1 MKKLLLAT
9 TILTSLS
16 NLTLADSNNNYYFK
30 IQPEFVVDMISSI
43 QENSTASNTGNTE
56 KDEKNF
62 QASNHMKL
70 EIGKYLNDYFALSI
84 SSSWSLKA
92 SGATNANMV
101 VINMNSKL
109 IPKLNLIA
117 YKSDDTTIALST
129 GIGFHQ
135 IRVGSIISLD
145 KEKKSTFFGDYF
157 SGVIGEINLNIA
169 TNINSTANI
178 GLDLGVSYSK
188 LSVTTSSGTIVQTAI
203 SATQTA
209 EKYQSLGF
217 SIGLSAKFS
226 V

>member
-30 IQPEFVVDMISSI
+30 IQPEVVSTFASFI
-43 QENSTASNTGNTE
+43 QENSTTSKTGTTKIDIGFFTTSNGV
-56 KDEKNF
+56 
-62 QASNHMKL
+62 KL

-84 SSSWSLKA
+84 GSSWTL
-92 SGATNANMV
+92 NAEAETGMNSMA
-101 VINMNSKL
+101 ISINSKL

-117 YKSDDTTIALST
+117 YKSDDTTVVLGA

-135 IRVGSIISLD
+135 IRSGYISTVTN
-145 KEKKSTFFGDYF
+145 EKKSKFIGDDL
-157 SGVIGEINLNIA
+157 SGIISEINLNIA
-169 TNINSTANI
+169 TNINPTANI
-178 GLDLGVSYSK
+178 GLDLGISYST
-188 LSVTTSSGTIVQTAI
+188 LSLTEVRQEAI
-203 SATQTA
+203 SNTKATQNW
-209 EKYQSLGF
+209 QSVGV

>member
-56 KDEKNF
+56 KDEKPF